1 MLRAK
6 QLKIKDNSK
15 LKEKYAIDAAN
26 VQSVARFLANRLYAD
41 AKG

>member
-15 LKEKYAIDAAN
+15 LKEKYANDAAN